1 MMKARS
7 VFVIPFLTMGAWGC
21 SGRVGPDVRQIS
33 TAVSSNPTGSL
44 MSQGRMLFGRGEYA
58 LAIEEFRKAIRE
70 APESPEGYN
79 ALASS
84 YDMIGRF
91 DLASRN
97 YELALAHAPDDG
109 RIYRN
114 MARSLK
120 MQGRDGEAE
129 ALLAEWDA
137 VKNRAPA
144 AEQSASAVAVTPAF
158 AATAQT
164 TRLTQTS
171 APTTEPV
178 DVVARSAPAAQAPS
192 IAPQVPDIATQ
203 VLRRGQR
210 ILVDLDPPRSDPVV
224 ETPREM
230 NKPVSPAPVAVAIR
244 SVVVKLDAPTPVRTA
259 AISAIRIMNAG
270 ARKGAAQRMQT
281 LLARS
286 GMPSRIADA
295 DRRLTQSWIVYPKY
309 ARADALALQRRLPI
323 AVRTVADNRVR
334 RVTLLLGRD
343 AASFLAKIGR
353 GARRT

>member
-1 MMKARS
+1 MKARS
-7 VFVIPFLTMGAWGC
+7 VFVIPFLAMGAWGC
-21 SGRVGPDVRQIS
+21 SARVGPDVRQVS

-137 VKNRAPA
+137 VKNRVPA
-144 AEQSASAVAVTPAF
+144 AEQSARTVSVIPASAG
-158 AATAQT
+158 TAHAPP
-164 TRLTQTS
+164 LAPIS
-171 APTTEPV
+171 APNRAPI
-178 DVVARSAPAAQAPS
+178 VVAAQVAPVAQASSNTPEMPS
-192 IAPQVPDIATQ
+192 IATQ

-210 ILVDLDPPRSDPVV
+210 ILVDLDPPRNDPVA
-224 ETPREM
+224 ETSTA
-230 NKPVSPAPVAVAIR
+230 NKPASPAPVAVAIR
-244 SVVVKLDAPTPVRTA
+244 SVVVKLDAPAPVRTA
-259 AISAIRIMNAG
+259 AMSAIRIMNAG
-270 ARKGAAQRMQT
+270 ARKGAAQRMQS

-286 GMPSRIADA
+286 GTPSRIGDA
-295 DRRLTQSWIVYPKY
+295 DRRLAQSWIVYPKY
-309 ARADALALQRRLPI
+309 ARADALTLQRRLPI
-323 AVRTVADNRVR
+323 AVRIIADNRVR

-343 AASFLAKIGR
+343 AASFQPKTGR
-353 GARRT
+353 SARRT

>member
-1 MMKARS
+1 MIARN
-7 VFVIPFLTMGAWGC
+7 VFLISFMAVGAWGC
-21 SGRVGPDVRQIS
+21 SARVGPNVRQIS
-33 TAVSSNPTGSL
+33 TAVSSNPSGSS

-70 APESPEGYN
+70 APVSPEGYN

-144 AEQSASAVAVTPAF
+144 AERSASADSATPAV
-158 AATAQT
+158 AAIVPAAPPAQIVSPTAKPAVVVAQA
-164 TRLTQTS
+164 
-171 APTTEPV
+171 AP
-178 DVVARSAPAAQAPS
+178 VARSSS
-192 IAPQVPDIATQ
+192 IAPEVPSIATQ

-210 ILVDLDPPRSDPVV
+210 ILVDLDAPRNDPVV
-224 ETPREM
+224 ETPTVRNE
-230 NKPVSPAPVAVAIR
+230 PASPPPIAIR
-244 SVVVKLDAPTPVRTA
+244 SVVVKLDAPAPVRTA

-286 GMPSRIADA
+286 GTPSRIGDA
-295 DRRLTQSWIVYPKY
+295 DRRLAQSWIVYPKY

-343 AASFLAKIGR
+343 AASFQAKIGR

>member
-1 MMKARS
+1 MKARS
-7 VFVIPFLTMGAWGC
+7 VFVIPFLAMGAWGC
-21 SGRVGPDVRQIS
+21 SARVGPDVRQVS

-79 ALASS
+79 ALASA

-97 YELALAHAPDDG
+97 YELALARAPDEG

-120 MQGRDGEAE
+120 MQGRGGEAE

-144 AEQSASAVAVTPAF
+144 TEQSANAIAVTLAVPASVQ
-158 AATAQT
+158 AAPLAQIA
-164 TRLTQTS
+164 
-171 APTTEPV
+171 APLPKQI
-178 DVVARSAPAAQAPS
+178 VVAANVARVTQASGISPQAPS
-192 IAPQVPDIATQ
+192 IATQ
-203 VLRRGQR
+203 VLRPGRQ
-210 ILVDLDPPRSDPVV
+210 IVIALDPPLSDPVV
-224 ETPREM
+224 EAPRVM
-230 NKPVSPAPVAVAIR
+230 RKPVAPAPVAIR
-244 SVVVKLDAPTPVRTA
+244 SVIAKLDAPTPVRTA

-286 GMPSRIADA
+286 GTPSRIADA
-295 DRRLTQSWIVYPKY
+295 DRRLAQSWIVYPKY
-309 ARADALALQRRLPI
+309 ARADAMALQRRLPI
-323 AVRTVADNRVR
+323 AVRTIADNRVR

-343 AASFLAKIGR
+343 AASFQAKIGR
-353 GARRT
+353 SARRT

>member
-1 MMKARS
+1 MMARNM
-7 VFVIPFLTMGAWGC
+7 FVISFLAVGAWGC
-21 SGRVGPDVRQIS
+21 SARIGPDVRQVS
-33 TAVSSNPTGSL
+33 TVVLPDPSVSS
-44 MSQGRMLFGRGEYA
+44 MSQGRVLFGRGEYA

-70 APESPEGYN
+70 TPDSPEGYN

-97 YELALAHAPDDG
+97 YELALARAPDEG

-120 MQGRDGEAE
+120 MQGRVGEAE

-144 AEQSASAVAVTPAF
+144 AEQSASAVAVTPAV
-158 AATAQT
+158 AVTAQAVP
-164 TRLTQTS
+164 LAQTA
-171 APTTEPV
+171 APTPEPL
-178 DVVARSAPAAQAPS
+178 VVAAQVAPVAQAPD
-192 IAPQVPDIATQ
+192 IASQAPSIATQ
-203 VLRRGQR
+203 VLRTGQR
-210 ILVDLDPPRSDPVV
+210 IVVALDPPKRDPVV
-224 ETPREM
+224 ETPSQT
-230 NKPVSPAPVAVAIR
+230 NKPVPPAPAAVAIR
-244 SVVVKLDAPTPVRTA
+244 SVVIKLDAPTPVRTA

-286 GMPSRIADA
+286 GTPSRIADA
-295 DRRLTQSWIVYPKY
+295 DRRLAQSWIVYPNY
-309 ARADALALQRRLPI
+309 ARADAMALKRRLPI

-334 RVTLLLGRD
+334 RVTLLLGQD
-343 AASFLAKIGR
+343 AASFRAKIGR
-353 GARRT
+353 SARRT